1 MGRLRIALIDAV
13 STDGW
18 QGPTHAFQQAA
29 RSFSRMGH
37 DVTVIDASQ
46 VASGALPPLLTAQNR
61 ATATR
66 HILASHR
73 LAMQLAENPP
83 DLVIAP
89 LRGGIVQAPL
99 MARACGEAFT
109 ATRFALWSNAPSRD
123 RLIAGDAE
131 VGDLSPVIG
140 DAMERQCL
148 SLADALIVD
157 DASSLPVSLG
167 ESLNRLPHISC
178 RRVACPPLPG
188 PAADI
193 HEIVLIGTFQR
204 SSGVPEFIE
213 AVEQLDKRGVLAGR
227 LVTFLGPIGN
237 SRYGL
242 SKEWLGQRAARWT
255 FRFRVVPESNR
266 EAALV
271 YAGQAGRLAVGI
283 SPDGDEIEAIRAR
296 CPRHVTPPA
305 RSISDGDLVS
315 NLAAGIASA
324 LHDAGR
330 DPSPETEVD
339 WNQLLENIFSQPIRA
354 HKTSSVKIS
363 VCVLHYNRLPLL
375 ERALS
380 SIPETIDGR
389 DVEVIV
395 IDNATPLSGMKGR
408 IEAVAGHRRHLKIL
422 ELRERL
428 PQAAACNLGLAAA
441 EGDVVAFLDDDNFY
455 VRDGLARLA
464 AAASTHDVVVTNL
477 EIFDGHEGSASS
489 GRLIFLGEAHSA
501 GLFYN
506 FFGDTAMAVRRA
518 AFAPDGCFH
527 EMSCEYPCL
536 DWVSLAKAYGRG
548 LSIGVLQWPA
558 VRYRRDT
565 VRADIQAAKLDQ
577 AGARAL
583 VFNAYRGRFD
593 AEMVARYAQNLELS
607 DL

>member
-1 MGRLRIALIDAV
+1 MTGLRIALIDAV
-13 STDGW
+13 PTDGW
-18 QGPTHAFQQAA
+18 QGPTHAFQEAA
-29 RSFSRMGH
+29 RSLSRSGH
-37 DVTVIDASQ
+37 QVMAIDASQ
-46 VASGALPPLLTAQNR
+46 IGPGALPPLLTAQNR

-66 HILASHR
+66 HMLASHR

-109 ATRFALWSNAPSRD
+109 ETRFALWSNESSRD
-123 RLIAGDAE
+123 RLIGGDGP
-131 VGDLSPVIG
+131 VGDLSPVIA

-148 SLADALIVD
+148 ALADALIVD

-167 ESLNRLPHISC
+167 ESLSLLPHVSC
-178 RRVACPPLPG
+178 RRTPAPPRPG
-188 PAADI
+188 SGTDI
-193 HEIVLIGTFQR
+193 QEIVLVGTFQR

-213 AVEQLDKRGVLAGR
+213 AIEQLEKRGVLGQR
-227 LVTFLGPIGN
+227 LVTFVGPIGD

-242 SKEWLGQRAARWT
+242 SKEWLGQRAARWA
-255 FRFRVVPESNR
+255 FRFRVVSESNR
-266 EAALV
+266 EAALA
-271 YAGQAGRLAVGI
+271 YAAQAGRLAVGL
-283 SPDGDEIEAIRAR
+283 SPHGEELEAIPAR
-296 CPRHVTPPA
+296 CPRHVVHPA
-305 RSISDGDLVS
+305 RPMSDGDLVS
-315 NLAAGIASA
+315 GLAAAISAA
-324 LHDAGR
+324 LHDAGLG
-330 DPSPETEVD
+330 PQSEAELD
-339 WNQLLENIFSQPIRA
+339 WNGVLDGVLEQPIRA
-354 HKTSSVKIS
+354 RRTSPMSVS

-395 IDNATPLSGMKGR
+395 IDNATPMSGMKAR
-408 IEAVAGHRRHLKIL
+408 IEAVAGQRRRLKIMD
-422 ELRERL
+422 LRERL

-464 AAASTHDVVVTNL
+464 AAVSAHDIVVTNL
-477 EIFDGHEGSASS
+477 EIFDGHEGTASS
-489 GRLIFLGEAHSA
+489 GRLLFLGEAHSA

-518 AFAPDGCFH
+518 AFTPQGCFH
-527 EMSCEYPCL
+527 EMSCEYPSL

-548 LSIGVLQWPA
+548 LRIGVLQWPA

-565 VRADIQAAKLDQ
+565 ARADIQAAKLDQ
-577 AGARAL
+577 AGARSL
-583 VFNAYRGRFD
+583 VFNAYGGRFD
-593 AEMVARYAQNLELS
+593 AEMVARYAQNLELG

>member
-1 MGRLRIALIDAV
+1 MARLRIALIDALP
-13 STDGW
+13 TDGW
-18 QGPTHAFQQAA
+18 RGPTHAFQQAA
-29 RSFSRMGH
+29 RSLSRSGH
-37 DVTVIDASQ
+37 EVMAIDASQ
-46 VASGALPPLLTAQNR
+46 VGSGALPPLLTAQNR

-66 HILASHR
+66 HMLASHR
-73 LAMQLAENPP
+73 LAMRLVETPP

-89 LRGGIVQAPL
+89 LRGGIAQAPL
-99 MARACGEAFT
+99 MARSCGEAFT
-109 ATRFALWSNAPSRD
+109 ETRFALWSNAPSRD
-123 RLIAGDAE
+123 RLISGDAE
-131 VGDLSPVIG
+131 VADLSPVIA

-157 DASSLPVSLG
+157 GASSLPVSLG
-167 ESLNRLPHISC
+167 ESLDQLPHVSC
-178 RRVACPPLPG
+178 RRLARPPLPC

-193 HEIVLIGTFQR
+193 QEIVLVGTFQR

-213 AVEQLDKRGVLAGR
+213 AIEQLEKRGVLGGR
-227 LVTFLGPIGN
+227 LVTFLGPIGD

-242 SKEWLGQRAARWT
+242 SKEWLGQKAARWT

-266 EAALV
+266 EAALA
-271 YAGQAGRLAVGI
+271 YASGPGRLAVGL
-283 SPDGDEIEAIRAR
+283 SSDGDEIEAIRAR
-296 CPRHVTPPA
+296 CPRQLTVPA
-305 RSISDGDLVS
+305 WPMSDGDLVS
-315 NLAAGIASA
+315 GLAAAIFSA

-330 DPSPETEVD
+330 SPPSETEVD
-339 WNQLLENIFSQPIRA
+339 WGELLDGIVAQPIRA
-354 HKTSSVKIS
+354 KKTSSVRIS
-363 VCVLHYNRLPLL
+363 VCVLHYDRLPLL

-380 SIPETIDGR
+380 SIPEAIDGR

-408 IEAVAGHRRHLKIL
+408 IEAVAGRRRGLRVL
-422 ELRERL
+422 ELKERL
-428 PQAAACNLGLAAA
+428 PQAVACNLGLAAA

-464 AAASTHDVVVTNL
+464 AAASAHDVVVTNL

-489 GRLIFLGEAHSA
+489 GRLVFLGEAHSA

-506 FFGDTAMAVRRA
+506 FFGDTAMAVRRS
-518 AFAPDGCFH
+518 AFAPRGCFH
-527 EMSCEYPCL
+527 EMGFEYPSL

-548 LSIGVLQWPA
+548 LRIGVLQWPA

-565 VRADIQAAKLDQ
+565 ARADIQSAKLDQ
-577 AGARAL
+577 AGVRAL
-583 VFNAYRGRFD
+583 VFKAFGGRFD
-593 AEMVARYAQNLELS
+593 AEMVARYAQHLELG

>member
-1 MGRLRIALIDAV
+1 M

-29 RSFSRMGH
+29 RSLSGMGH
-37 DVTVIDASQ
+37 DVMVIDASR
-46 VASGALPPLLTAQNR
+46 VGSGALPPLLTAQNR

-66 HILASHR
+66 HMLASHR

-89 LRGGIVQAPL
+89 LRGGIAQAPL
-99 MARACGEAFT
+99 MARACGEAF
-109 ATRFALWSNAPSRD
+109 AKTRFALWSNVPSRD

-157 DASSLPVSLG
+157 DASGPPVTLG
-167 ESLNRLPHISC
+167 ESLNQLPHVSC
-178 RRVACPPLPG
+178 RRVARPPLPG
-188 PAADI
+188 PAADVQ
-193 HEIVLIGTFQR
+193 EIVLVGTFQR

-213 AVEQLDKRGVLAGR
+213 AIEQLDRSGVLGGR
-227 LVTFLGPIGN
+227 LVTFLGPIGD

-283 SPDGDEIEAIRAR
+283 SSDGDEIEAIRAR
-296 CPRHVTPPA
+296 CPRHLTHPA
-305 RSISDGDLVS
+305 RPMSDGDLVS
-315 NLAAGIASA
+315 GLAAAISSA
-324 LHDAGR
+324 LHDAGQ
-330 DPSPETEVD
+330 DPLPETEVD
-339 WNQLLENIFSQPIRA
+339 WKDLLENILAQPIRA
-354 HKTSSVKIS
+354 KKTTSVKIS
-363 VCVLHYNRLPLL
+363 VCVLHYDRLPLL

-380 SIPETIDGR
+380 SIPETIDGQ
-389 DVEVIV
+389 DVEIIV
-395 IDNATPLSGMKGR
+395 VDNATPMSGMKDR
-408 IEAVAGHRRHLKIL
+408 IEAVAGQRRRLKVL
-422 ELRERL
+422 DLKERL

-464 AAASTHDVVVTNL
+464 AAASAHDVVVTNL
-477 EIFDGHEGSASS
+477 EIFDGHEGAPSS

-506 FFGDTAMAVRRA
+506 FFGDTAMAVRKA
-518 AFAPDGCFH
+518 AFAPLGCFH

-548 LSIGVLQWPA
+548 LRIGVLQWPA

-565 VRADIQAAKLDQ
+565 ARADIQAAKLDQ

-593 AEMVARYAQNLELS
+593 AEMVARYAQNLELG

>member
-1 MGRLRIALIDAV
+1 MARLRIALIEALP
-13 STDGW
+13 TEGW
-18 QGPTHAFQQAA
+18 QGPTHGFQQAA
-29 RSFSRMGH
+29 RSLARIGH

-46 VASGALPPLLTAQNR
+46 VGSGALPPLLTAQNR
-61 ATATR
+61 AAATR
-66 HILASHR
+66 HMLASHR
-73 LAMQLAENPP
+73 LAMRLAETPP
-83 DLVIAP
+83 DLVVAR
-89 LRGGIVQAPL
+89 LRGGIAQASL

-109 ATRFALWSNAPSRD
+109 ETRFALWSNAPSRD
-123 RLIAGDAE
+123 RLISGDAE
-131 VGDLSPVIG
+131 VGDLSAVIA

-148 SLADALIVD
+148 SLADTLIVGD
-157 DASSLPVSLG
+157 TSSLPVSLG
-167 ESLNRLPHISC
+167 ESLDQIPHVSC
-178 RRVACPPLPG
+178 RRVARPPLSRPV
-188 PAADI
+188 ADI
-193 HEIVLIGTFQR
+193 QEIVLVGSFLR

-213 AVEQLDKRGVLAGR
+213 AIERLERRGVLGGR
-227 LVTFLGPIGN
+227 LVTFLGPIDD

-242 SKEWLGQRAARWT
+242 SKEWLGQKAARWT
-255 FRFRVVPESNR
+255 FRFRVMPESNR
-266 EAALV
+266 EAALA
-271 YAGQAGRLAVGI
+271 YASQAGRLAVGL
-283 SPDGDEIEAIRAR
+283 SSDGDEIEAIRAR
-296 CPRHVTPPA
+296 CPRQLTLPA
-305 RSISDGDLVS
+305 RPMSDGDLVS
-315 NLAAGIASA
+315 GLAAALSSA
-324 LHDAGR
+324 LHEAGR
-330 DPSPETEVD
+330 DPPSGSDVD
-339 WNQLLENIFSQPIRA
+339 WDGLLDDILTQPIRA
-354 HKTSSVKIS
+354 KRTASVGIS
-363 VCVLHYNRLPLL
+363 VCVLHYDRLPLL
-375 ERALS
+375 ERALA

-408 IEAVAGHRRHLKIL
+408 IEAVAGQRRRLKIL
-422 ELRERL
+422 DLKERL

-464 AAASTHDVVVTNL
+464 AAASVHDVVVTNL
-477 EIFDGHEGSASS
+477 EVFDNHEAAASS

-518 AFAPDGCFH
+518 AFVPQGCFH
-527 EMSCEYPCL
+527 EMSSEYPCL

-548 LSIGVLQWPA
+548 LRIGVLQWPA